1 MTATVSIVVP
11 TRERA
16 AYLPHCIR
24 SCTLNPDSQLEILI
38 LDNASTDNTQEV
50 AAGITDPRVRYVRND
65 ARLSMRDNFE
75 KGIELSRGEVICFIG
90 DDDGVLPDSVARAT
104 QLFENPEVDA
114 VSASRAHYYW
124 PDLVSSRRN
133 TALLPRH
140 SGVSILDARTVL
152 ATLLEDADYYRL
164 PCLYH
169 GFVRRSVVN
178 RVKERQGR
186 FFLSSQVDMFSAIAL
201 SMEGIHYAFSRSPLV
216 INGGSARSNG
226 ASHFGGGTQTEKSL
240 WKKEDD
246 VGFLPGFENA
256 GTIGALIV
264 ESGIRYSRANPPA
277 TVFDMFGREAV
288 ERALAAEAAK
298 RAASA
303 DPALQE
309 RNAQMFETAG
319 ISQPRASAAASSG
332 AAGRSLARIT
342 RLIKSFASSR
352 PIDMSAR
359 GVTDVFDAS
368 QYLAQLL
375 KTGHTSAVDQ
385 PWEQL
390 TTAFRMSRN

>member
-1 MTATVSIVVP
+1 MTVSIVVP

-38 LDNASTDNTQEV
+38 LDNASMDNTREAV
-50 AAGITDPRVRYVRND
+50 AGITDPRVRYVRND
-65 ARLSMRDNFE
+65 SRLSMRDNFE

-90 DDDGVLPDSVARAT
+90 DDDGVLPDTVTRAA
-104 QLFENPEVDA
+104 QLFENREIDA

-124 PDLVSSRRN
+124 PDLVSPRRN

-140 SGVSILDARTVL
+140 SGVTILNSRTVL
-152 ATLLEDADYYRL
+152 ASLLDDADYYRL

-169 GFVRRSVVN
+169 GFVRRSLVN

-186 FFLSSQVDMFSAIAL
+186 FFLSSQVDMFSSIAL
-201 SMEGIHYAFSRSPLV
+201 SMEGIQYAFSRSPLV

-264 ESGIRYSRANPPA
+264 ESGLRYSRANPPA
-277 TVFDMFGREAV
+277 TLFDMFERAAV
-288 ERALAAEAAK
+288 ERALVAEDAK
-298 RAASA
+298 RAATG
-303 DPALQE
+303 DQRTPDQ
-309 RNAQMFETAG
+309 RAQIFETAG
-319 ISQPRASAAASSG
+319 ISRPLSPPDGAAG
-332 AAGRSLARIT
+332 AAGRGFARLAR
-342 RLIKSFASSR
+342 LVKSFASSR
-352 PIDMSAR
+352 PIDMAAR

-368 QYLAQLL
+368 VYLAQLM
-375 KTGHTSAVDQ
+375 KTGHTSAADH

-390 TTAFRMSRN
+390 ATAFRMARN